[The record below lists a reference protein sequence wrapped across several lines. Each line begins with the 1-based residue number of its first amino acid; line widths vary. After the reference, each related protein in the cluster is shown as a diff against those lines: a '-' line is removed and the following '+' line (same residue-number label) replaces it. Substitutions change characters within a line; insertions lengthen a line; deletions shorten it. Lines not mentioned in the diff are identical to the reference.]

1 MCAGGKNRS
10 SSSRFIIVIMSSF
23 DHLIPPMSSFDT
35 SCLQS
40 QVPPAAN
47 WSAWVQN
54 ESHWSSDKMIMMK
67 HMSIMMI
74 MMVVALLVY
83 CHNDTDDDGG
93 PQVHSQRRARAL
105 RQRQRSEVVFLSMSS
120 SLSYIHA
127 PPHIFTQ
134 PLLRGSRLSLQTEN
148 PFSHLECHQ
157 FNISNLG
164 TISVT
169 CSLGM
174 VKGLKGGVVMVC

>member
-120 SLSYIHA
+120 SLSNIHA
-127 PPHIFTQ
+127 CAPPIFSLNPSYGGQ
-134 PLLRGSRLSLQTEN
+134 GYPCKRKILSLILN
-148 PFSHLECHQ
+148 V
-157 FNISNLG
+157 ISS
-164 TISVT
+164 TFQI
-169 CSLGM
+169 
-174 VKGLKGGVVMVC
+174 